1 MTGSRCP
8 WKGRSWV
15 ATIGCALLG
24 GASLSLPGQAGGAA
38 GSKRRGLVVRVGT
51 TGEPGISLESLKKCF
66 I

>member
-24 GASLSLPGQAGGAA
+24 GASLSLPGQAG
-38 GSKRRGLVVRVGT
+38 SKRRGLVVRVGT
-51 TGEPGISLESLKKCF
+51 TEEPGISLESLKKCF